1 MPNASPSVALIDGAV
16 KNTTFFLGYIPI
28 ESSAPSLFSKLSL
41 SSIISGTSK
50 TLNLVNQAI
59 PVVKQVSPMMKNL
72 KTMFNVMNEFKKTEL
87 PEQTKEIE
95 PIINT
100 QNVRTSTNDEGPT
113 FFI

>member
-1 MPNASPSVALIDGAV
+1 MNFYNPYLYS
-16 KNTTFFLGYIPI
+16 IPI
-28 ESSAPSLFSKLSL
+28 ESSAPSLLSKLSL
-41 SSIISGTSK
+41 SSIVSGTSK

-87 PEQTKEIE
+87 PEQPKVKDTTTNLENMK
-95 PIINT
+95 P
-100 QNVRTSTNDEGPT
+100 STDDGPT

>member
-1 MPNASPSVALIDGAV
+1 MNFYNPYLYS
-16 KNTTFFLGYIPI
+16 IPI

-87 PEQTKEIE
+87 PEQTKEKE
-95 PIINT
+95 PMVNT
-100 QNVRTSTNDEGPT
+100 ENVRTSTNDDGPT